1 MVAAARRPASP
12 PGQSPV
18 GPCPFLN
25 AKSEEWRVKSEERKG
40 LLMFH
45 GTLFTLHSSLF
56 TLRILRE
63 NGVWLCGQQGF
74 QRPPNRSSYSARRW
88 ALWTY
93 CLWQGLLMFHST
105 LITLHSLLF
114 TLHSSLFT
122 LHSSPF
128 EREHPYETLQ
138 PAPWRH
144 QDPPNVHR
152 GVNAHF
158 QCREYAGNRHAHGTL
173 ITLHSS
179 LFTLHSSLFEF
190 SGRRGGVS

>member
-74 QRPPNRSSYSARRW
+74 QRPPNRSSYSEKV
-88 ALWTY
+88 
-93 CLWQGLLMFHST
+93 GVVD
-105 LITLHSLLF
+105 LLF
-114 TLHSSLFT
+114 VAGARNGGQVGPERSFVNCIDAADLRIAAPKNPK
-122 LHSSPF
+122 SP
-128 EREHPYETLQ
+128 RP
-138 PAPWRH
+138 
-144 QDPPNVHR
+144 
-152 GVNAHF
+152 
-158 QCREYAGNRHAHGTL
+158 RHALAVQARKPSVLVGPPPSRLDELTL
-173 ITLHSS
+173 
-179 LFTLHSSLFEF
+179 
-190 SGRRGGVS
+190 GGP

>member
-1 MVAAARRPASP
+1 MGCGYAANKVSSDPPTAARTVREGVANVS
-12 PGQSPV
+12 QH
-18 GPCPFLN
+18 
-25 AKSEEWRVKSEERKG
+25 A
-40 LLMFH
+40 H
-45 GTLFTLHSSLF
+45 YSSL
-56 TLRILRE
+56 I
-63 NGVWLCGQQGF
+63 
-74 QRPPNRSSYSARRW
+74 
-88 ALWTY
+88 
-93 CLWQGLLMFHST
+93 
-105 LITLHSLLF
+105 

-158 QCREYAGNRHAHGTL
+158 QCREYAGNRHVHGTL

>member
-1 MVAAARRPASP
+1 MCDVAATSGEILRRWSLWGRRLASP

-122 LHSSPF
+122 LQIS
-128 EREHPYETLQ
+128 REGGFLYGWALVG
-138 PAPWRH
+138 WS
-144 QDPPNVHR
+144 
-152 GVNAHF
+152 
-158 QCREYAGNRHAHGTL
+158 AGGAAR
-173 ITLHSS
+173 
-179 LFTLHSSLFEF
+179 
-190 SGRRGGVS
+190 

>member
-1 MVAAARRPASP
+1 MCDVAATSGEILRRWSLWGRRLASP

-74 QRPPNRSSYSARRW
+74 QRPPNRSSYSREKV
-88 ALWTY
+88 
-93 CLWQGLLMFHST
+93 GVVD
-105 LITLHSLLF
+105 LLF
-114 TLHSSLFT
+114 V
-122 LHSSPF
+122 
-128 EREHPYETLQ
+128 
-138 PAPWRH
+138 AGVA
-144 QDPPNVHR
+144 NVS
-152 GVNAHF
+152 
-158 QCREYAGNRHAHGTL
+158 QHAHYSSL

-179 LFTLHSSLFEF
+179 LFTLHLLRESTHT
-190 SGRRGGVS
+190 RRSNRHLGGTKTPQMYTGG